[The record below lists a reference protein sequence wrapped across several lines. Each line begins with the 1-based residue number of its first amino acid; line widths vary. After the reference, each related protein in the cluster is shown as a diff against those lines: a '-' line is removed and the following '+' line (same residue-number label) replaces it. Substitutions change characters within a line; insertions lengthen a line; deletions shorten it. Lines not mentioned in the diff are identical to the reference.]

1 MSISRVD
8 VLDIA
13 DKLRY
18 MVDVLKLRNE
28 IEKEKL
34 HTLKKIGRNLRMKSD
49 R

>member
-1 MSISRVD
+1 MSISG
-8 VLDIA
+8 LDLLAI
-13 DKLRY
+13 KNELRY

-34 HTLKKIGRNLRMKSD
+34 YTLKQIEKDLRMKSD

>member
-34 HTLKKIGRNLRMKSD
+34 YTLKNIEKNLRMRSD

>member
-34 HTLKKIGRNLRMKSD
+34 YTLKKIEKNLRMKSD